1 MYNAWHHFSV
11 NCCFMHFF
19 LKLKEKYACNYIET
33 IHFLFRWSML
43 QIGFHGIHKKKKW
56 RTKWLPSFVKTGN
69 FNYLIIKT
77 SNIVSIINV
86 STCTLCVCLK

>member
-43 QIGFHGIHKKKKW
+43 QIGFHGIYKKKK
-56 RTKWLPSFVKTGN
+56 KNGGQNGCLPS
-69 FNYLIIKT
+69 
-77 SNIVSIINV
+77 
-86 STCTLCVCLK
+86 LKLGILTI